1 MERYRQVRCN
11 WGIERKILTHC
22 SARKQKQS
30 GESLTVLG
38 GHLDLRVTGSLL
50 PLAPLIHEHF
60 TAHKY
65 VVTSP
70 LSATQMLPL
79 GQKGMVI

>member
-11 WGIERKILTHC
+11 WGNERKILTQC
-22 SARKQKQS
+22 SDRTQKQS
-30 GESLTVLG
+30 G
-38 GHLDLRVTGSLL
+38 GHLDLRVAVSLL
-50 PLAPLIHEHF
+50 PLAPLIYEHF
-60 TAHKY
+60 TTHKY

-79 GQKGMVI
+79 GQKGMVV